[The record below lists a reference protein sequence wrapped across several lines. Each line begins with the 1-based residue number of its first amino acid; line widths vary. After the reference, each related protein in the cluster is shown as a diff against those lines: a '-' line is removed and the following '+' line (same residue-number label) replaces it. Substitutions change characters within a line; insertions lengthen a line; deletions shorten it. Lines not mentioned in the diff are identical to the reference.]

1 MKKIKIIGI
10 LLILLLCT
18 DNITIYATEL
28 KYPDYS
34 QEFLGTDKFETY
46 NRKMFSFNQKLNRFA
61 IKPIHTIW
69 ASLMPQFGMD
79 RIYGISNN
87 IEYPVR
93 LVSCLIQKD
102 FEASKN
108 ESVRFITNTI
118 LGLGGM
124 FDPAKHI
131 FHIEQSKEN
140 MEQAF
145 TCCNIKSGPFFVMPV
160 LSFVTPRGLLG
171 KIFDTALNPSC
182 YIATPLLAIIKA
194 GLLINRTTY
203 MQPFVKLIEA
213 NFADPY
219 EITKKAYGIDN
230 YIKQSNKDRVDV
242 ISELKKPVK
251 EEILVED
258 NKLPV
263 KNSLV
268 KDNKIVKIEVSSEL
282 LWPNLLY
289 GGNKNETGIPYGI
302 NNYPL
307 EADKKL
313 TGYNPQSPIIDSM
326 RTALFRLPNVDDSI
340 WNELSFWNR
349 SFSKKIK
356 TSSINFTKGRDD
368 YKFRYILQ
376 KSDSP
381 LVIILP
387 SIGEGI
393 MSSHSVLLGKIFY
406 DAGYSVLIHGSNF
419 NWEFAKSM
427 PVDYH
432 PGLPS
437 QDAQSIRVLTQK
449 IINKLEEKYN
459 IKFNDKV
466 FIGTSFGALTALFV
480 ADKESRD
487 NTLGNTRYIAI
498 CPPIDLVYAMK
509 QVDKISTD
517 WNNSS
522 DDFKEKVASTAAKI
536 VKIYESKKDIN
547 FDINNLPFTEEEG
560 KLITGFIMHQKLSD
574 LIYTLEQEKSGIY
587 DIINQMGYQD
597 YAEKYLLKNKE
608 ETCDDLVFET
618 SLSAIADYLQNNDN
632 YKIYHSINDYL
643 TNRNQLKQLKQ
654 STGNKTLLFDNGAH
668 LGFLYRNEFI
678 EDLKNTI
685 ARK

>member
-213 NFADPY
+213 NFADP
-219 EITKKAYGIDN
+219 
-230 YIKQSNKDRVDV
+230 
-242 ISELKKPVK
+242 
-251 EEILVED
+251 
-258 NKLPV
+258 
-263 KNSLV
+263 
-268 KDNKIVKIEVSSEL
+268 
-282 LWPNLLY
+282 
-289 GGNKNETGIPYGI
+289 
-302 NNYPL
+302 
-307 EADKKL
+307 
-313 TGYNPQSPIIDSM
+313 
-326 RTALFRLPNVDDSI
+326 
-340 WNELSFWNR
+340 
-349 SFSKKIK
+349 
-356 TSSINFTKGRDD
+356 
-368 YKFRYILQ
+368 
-376 KSDSP
+376 
-381 LVIILP
+381 
-387 SIGEGI
+387 
-393 MSSHSVLLGKIFY
+393 
-406 DAGYSVLIHGSNF
+406 
-419 NWEFAKSM
+419 
-427 PVDYH
+427 
-432 PGLPS
+432 
-437 QDAQSIRVLTQK
+437 
-449 IINKLEEKYN
+449 
-459 IKFNDKV
+459 
-466 FIGTSFGALTALFV
+466 
-480 ADKESRD
+480 
-487 NTLGNTRYIAI
+487 
-498 CPPIDLVYAMK
+498 
-509 QVDKISTD
+509 
-517 WNNSS
+517 
-522 DDFKEKVASTAAKI
+522 
-536 VKIYESKKDIN
+536 
-547 FDINNLPFTEEEG
+547 
-560 KLITGFIMHQKLSD
+560 
-574 LIYTLEQEKSGIY
+574 
-587 DIINQMGYQD
+587 
-597 YAEKYLLKNKE
+597 
-608 ETCDDLVFET
+608 
-618 SLSAIADYLQNNDN
+618 
-632 YKIYHSINDYL
+632 
-643 TNRNQLKQLKQ
+643 
-654 STGNKTLLFDNGAH
+654 
-668 LGFLYRNEFI
+668 
-678 EDLKNTI
+678 
-685 ARK
+685 